1 MTKPHL
7 SQPPERRRKQLRP
20 VWICGLALLLGGVPG
35 FAQNQ
40 GNASQGN
47 PPPGS
52 STSQQQGTQNQGTTS
67 QGTTSQ
73 GTTSQGTT
81 SQGTA
86 TQGTTGQGTATQGAG
101 VAGSWQGAIELPQAK
116 LDITVDLAQQ
126 ADGAWTGT
134 IDIPAQQAKDL
145 PLEPV
150 TVEGDTVKF
159 AIKGL
164 PGDPTFEGKLDEK
177 GEISGIFTQAP
188 PIPFELT
195 LNGPGSMGVGG
206 NWQGA
211 INLPQGPL
219 QVVVDLTEANGAWTG
234 TIDIPAQ
241 QAQDLALEP
250 VTVNGS
256 EVTFAIKG
264 VPGNPTFKGTV
275 SGTKMTGE
283 FKQGAPTPFRLA
295 RGTAQPGQQ
304 QGQASPPGSQ

>member
-1 MTKPHL
+1 MQKEDTMTTPQLSLSPGRQRKPL
-7 SQPPERRRKQLRP
+7 QP
-20 VWICGLALLLGGVPG
+20 VWVCGLALLLAGVSG

-40 GNASQGN
+40 GSTAQGS

-52 STSQQQGTQNQGTTS
+52 STSQQQDTQS
-67 QGTTSQ
+67 QGTT
-73 GTTSQGTT
+73 
-81 SQGTA
+81 
-86 TQGTTGQGTATQGAG
+86 TQGTTPQGTTTQGGTG
-101 VAGSWQGAIELPQAK
+101 VAGTWQGAIELPQAK
-116 LDITVDLAQQ
+116 LDITVDLAQKQ
-126 ADGAWTGT
+126 DGTWTGA
-134 IDIPAQQAKDL
+134 IDIPQQKAENL
-145 PLEPV
+145 LLEPV
-150 TVEGDTVKF
+150 TVNGNEVKF

-164 PGDPTFEGKLDEK
+164 PGDPTFEGKLEN
-177 GEISGIFTQAP
+177 GEITGTFTQTP
-188 PIPFELT
+188 PIPFELN

-241 QAQDLALEP
+241 QAENLLLEP

-256 EVTFAIKG
+256 ELTFAIKG
-264 VPGNPTFKGTV
+264 VPGNPTFTGTV

-295 RGTAQPGQQ
+295 RGTAQPSQGQQ
-304 QGQASPPGSQ
+304 QGQASPPQPQ

>member
-1 MTKPHL
+1 MTTPQL
-7 SQPPERRRKQLRP
+7 SQSPGRQRTPLQP
-20 VWICGLALLLGGVPG
+20 VWICGLALLLAGVPG

-40 GNASQGN
+40 GSTAQGS

-52 STSQQQGTQNQGTTS
+52 STSQQQDAQAPGTTT
-67 QGTTSQ
+67 QDTTTPGTT
-73 GTTSQGTT
+73 
-81 SQGTA
+81 
-86 TQGTTGQGTATQGAG
+86 TQGGVE
-101 VAGSWQGAIELPQAK
+101 VAGTWQGAIELPQAK
-116 LDITVDLAQQ
+116 LDITVDLAQKQ
-126 ADGAWTGT
+126 DGTWTGA
-134 IDIPAQQAKDL
+134 IDIPQQKAENL
-145 PLEPV
+145 LLEPV
-150 TVEGDTVKF
+150 TVSGNEVKF

-164 PGDPTFEGKLDEK
+164 PGDPTFEGKLEN
-177 GEISGIFTQAP
+177 GEIAGTFTQAP

-195 LNGPGSMGVGG
+195 LNGPGTMGVGG
-206 NWQGA
+206 SWQGA

-219 QVVVDLTEANGAWTG
+219 QVTVDLTEANGAWTG

-256 EVTFAIKG
+256 EVSFAIKG

-295 RGTAQPGQQ
+295 RGTAQPSQGQQ
-304 QGQASPPGSQ
+304 QGQASPPQSQ

>member
-1 MTKPHL
+1 MTTPRL
-7 SQPPERRRKQLRP
+7 SLSPGRQPKRLQP
-20 VWICGLALLLGGVPG
+20 VWVCGLALLLAGVPG

-40 GNASQGN
+40 GSATQGN

-52 STSQQQGTQNQGTTS
+52 STSQQQQDTQN
-67 QGTTSQ
+67 
-73 GTTSQGTT
+73 
-81 SQGTA
+81 QGTA
-86 TQGTTGQGTATQGAG
+86 TQGTTTQGTTTQGTTTPQGAS
-101 VAGSWQGAIELPQAK
+101 VAGNWQGAIELPQAK
-116 LDITVDLAQQ
+116 LDITVDLAQKQ
-126 ADGAWTGT
+126 DGTWTGA
-134 IDIPAQQAKDL
+134 IDIPQQKAENL
-145 PLEPV
+145 LLEPV
-150 TVEGDTVKF
+150 TVNGNEVKF

-164 PGDPTFEGKLDEK
+164 PGDPMFEGKLEN
-177 GEISGIFTQAP
+177 GEIKGTFTQAP
-188 PIPFELT
+188 PIPFELN

-206 NWQGA
+206 SWQGA

-219 QVVVDLTEANGAWTG
+219 QVTVDLTEANGAWTG

-275 SGTKMTGE
+275 AGTKMTGD

-304 QGQASPPGSQ
+304 QGQASPPRSQ

>member
-1 MTKPHL
+1 MTIPQLSLSPGRQRKPL
-7 SQPPERRRKQLRP
+7 QP
-20 VWICGLALLLGGVPG
+20 VWVCGLALLLAGVPG

-40 GNASQGN
+40 GSTAQGS

-52 STSQQQGTQNQGTTS
+52 STSQEQDTQNQGTTP
-67 QGTTSQ
+67 QGTT
-73 GTTSQGTT
+73 
-81 SQGTA
+81 
-86 TQGTTGQGTATQGAG
+86 TQGTTTQGTTTQGGTG
-101 VAGSWQGAIELPQAK
+101 VAGTWQGAIELPQAK
-116 LDITVDLAQQ
+116 LDITVDLAQKQ
-126 ADGAWTGT
+126 DGTWTGA
-134 IDIPAQQAKDL
+134 IDIPQQKAENL
-145 PLEPV
+145 LLEPV
-150 TVEGDTVKF
+150 MVNGNEVKF

-164 PGDPTFEGKLDEK
+164 PGDPTFEGKLEN
-177 GEISGIFTQAP
+177 GEITGTFTQTP
-188 PIPFELT
+188 PIPFELN

-241 QAQDLALEP
+241 QAENLLLEP

-256 EVTFAIKG
+256 ELTFAIKG
-264 VPGNPTFKGTV
+264 VPGNPTFTGTV

-295 RGTAQPGQQ
+295 RGTAQQGQGQQ
-304 QGQASPPGSQ
+304 QGQASPPQSQ